1 MEDDKNRYNDGDK
14 KYEDYI
20 KKVDEKYK
28 KMEDYIT
35 NYKEKEDQI
44 AQKLLSI
51 QDNKEKELLP
61 VEEKKDDSD
70 EEDNDK
76 EEEKDKINELE
87 NNDDNNNNSI
97 RRVKSHNFKSF
108 TRTRTA
114 NYNFKE
120 LMSKNSNLLG
130 NNINTDN
137 VEIVYNKDEEIDII
151 QQFQEEQNK
160 KLSENINS
168 LNEDEHSENLFIRRN
183 SSTPSLQT
191 KDSNSNVA
199 NIKKS
204 LTMPPLENDKEEDD
218 TPKKTLPLNKS
229 VLDIKEKKKNKV
241 ISFDNNNILNNH
253 KNILSGNI
261 NDRGNGHLR
270 MTTARK

>member
-1 MEDDKNRYNDGDK
+1 
-14 KYEDYI
+14 
-20 KKVDEKYK
+20 
-28 KMEDYIT
+28 
-35 NYKEKEDQI
+35 
-44 AQKLLSI
+44 
-51 QDNKEKELLP
+51 
-61 VEEKKDDSD
+61 
-70 EEDNDK
+70 
-76 EEEKDKINELE
+76 
-87 NNDDNNNNSI
+87 
-97 RRVKSHNFKSF
+97 
-108 TRTRTA
+108 
-114 NYNFKE
+114 
-120 LMSKNSNLLG
+120 MSKNSNLLG

-199 NIKKS
+199 KIKKS

-253 KNILSGNI
+253 KSILSGNI
-261 NDRGNGHLR
+261 NDRGKGHLR
-270 MTTARK
+270 MTTARKSKKNYLDRGSYLDVYLKKNHPDNIRKTMSKETDIFESNIEEIKEGIKENE